1 MKLKELRLKKGYT
14 QKDFAEIVGIKYRTY
29 QDYEQG
35 RILIDNTDL
44 ATLLR
49 ICITLGCPIND
60 IIENEDTLKLLDEY
74 NKII

>member
-1 MKLKELRLKKGYT
+1 MKLKEMRLKKGYT

-44 ATLLR
+44 ATLLN
-49 ICITLGCPIND
+49 ICIILKCNIKD
-60 IIENEDTLKLLDEY
+60 IIEDENTIELLDRY
-74 NKII
+74 SKNN

>member
-1 MKLKELRLKKGYT
+1 MKLKEMRLKKGYT
-14 QKDFAEIVGIKYRTY
+14 QKDFAEIVGIKYSTY

-35 RILIDNTDL
+35 RRSIDNTDL

-74 NKII
+74 KLI

>member
-1 MKLKELRLKKGYT
+1 MKLKEMRLEKGYT

-29 QDYEQG
+29 QDDEQG

-49 ICITLGCPIND
+49 ICITLDCPMKD

-74 NKII
+74 KLI